1 MDPIPPD
8 DRWKWV
14 DDLTSLEVVDVIN
27 IGPSSY
33 NFRRHVA
40 SDINVNILNVS
51 QENWKTQHFIYA
63 LDSWSDNQ
71 QIMLHEK
78 KTKIMLVNFTKI
90 YQFVTRLK
98 KETKKNSNFEQISET
113 TKSLELFLMTNSPGM
128 KIAQILSS
136 NAI

>member
-1 MDPIPPD
+1 MDHIPPD

-27 IGPSSY
+27 IGLSSY

-40 SDINVNILNVS
+40 SDINVNGHNVS

-63 LDSWSDNQ
+63 LDSWSDKQ
-71 QIMLHEK
+71 QIMPHEK

-90 YQFVTRLK
+90 YQFSTRLK
-98 KETKKNSNFEQISET
+98 
-113 TKSLELFLMTNSPGM
+113 
-128 KIAQILSS
+128 
-136 NAI
+136 